1 MTPPPGKDA
10 VRPPRGDDAT
20 EERRALLA
28 CDWLV
33 RVYSPAWLDLL
44 PSLTPHAA
52 ALRELP
58 EVVGLPD
65 AAGAAAGYAARAAA
79 EDAAEGAAEGAAWNA
94 AWNAARTALRPTME
108 TLQQSALDL
117 LNRMLTCGEDRT

>member
-1 MTPPPGKDA
+1 MTPSPGKDA

-79 EDAAEGAAEGAAWNA
+79 EDAAEGAAWNA